1 MLCKVVELF
10 ILVRGKILAQNVLKL
25 LSVMWR
31 QLAEIYNKIPSFDLI
46 VKVYT
51 PLNLSLIKIID
62 NS

>member
-46 VKVYT
+46 VKVYA
-51 PLNLSLIKIID
+51 PLNLSLIKYID
-62 NS
+62 NP